1 MEGNKTRKM
10 NTEEALIEAIEAKD
24 KDPETYRAAYSKLLL
39 AYLTPSLTLP
49 WYWVLWNKL
58 RRKR

>member
-1 MEGNKTRKM
+1 M

-39 AYLTPSLTLP
+39 AYFVPLLTLP

>member
-1 MEGNKTRKM
+1 M

-39 AYLTPSLTLP
+39 AYFVPLLTLP
-49 WYWVLWNKL
+49 WYKRLWNKL
-58 RRKR
+58 RRNR